1 MNSQQEPM
9 VTVRLSFLVKSLLL
23 GFRSHVT
30 LNEKNSADYKKL
42 IQDIKAGATESL
54 CHIQDY
60 NGDTIIWNP
69 ADWTVD
75 IQRYEMKK
83 AESEKRV
90 ETFNRGQEIKEE
102 LMKLICIKMGNVG
115 IEKTLADNIINNKI
129 IAMVQQLGGSTDLC
143 ERIKAL

>member
-1 MNSQQEPM
+1 MNEDP
-9 VTVRLSFLVKSLLL
+9 TITLRLSFVVKQLLL
-23 GFRSHVT
+23 RGFKDKVT
-30 LNEKNSADYKKL
+30 LSSKDGEDWASL
-42 IQDIKAGATESL
+42 IGDIKAGHTETL
-54 CHIQDY
+54 CHIEERD
-60 NGDTIIWNP
+60 GLTIIWNP
-69 ADWTVD
+69 ADWLID

-90 ETFNRGQEIKEE
+90 ETYNRGQEIKEE